1 MLHYYL
7 IFQIHF
13 FSPHNPDNI
22 SPRIWCSQCYGTWTS
37 HNQHRR
43 KHIKSIGITTETPDY
58 KTNNRQKK
66 QCGSENLTGSI
77 TNGFIFLTD
86 VFLENIITPKLCQIT
101 LRNGINCLN
110 LYRLTDLLSAGKNF
124 IACFFL
130 YWDSF
135 ASDKTIIDIS
145 MF

>member
-22 SPRIWCSQCYGTWTS
+22 SPRIWCSQCYGTRTS

-66 QCGSENLTGSI
+66 QCGSEYLAGFV
-77 TNGFIFLTD
+77 TNGLVGLIYIFLK
-86 VFLENIITPKLCQIT
+86 NIIAPQLCEVT
-101 LRNGINCLN
+101 LRNRIDGLY
-110 LYRLTDLLSAGKNF
+110 LYRLTYLFAPSKYF
-124 IACFFL
+124 VTRFFF
-130 YWDSF
+130 YCDSF
-135 ASDKTIIDIS
+135 ASDKTILDIS
-145 MF
+145 MI